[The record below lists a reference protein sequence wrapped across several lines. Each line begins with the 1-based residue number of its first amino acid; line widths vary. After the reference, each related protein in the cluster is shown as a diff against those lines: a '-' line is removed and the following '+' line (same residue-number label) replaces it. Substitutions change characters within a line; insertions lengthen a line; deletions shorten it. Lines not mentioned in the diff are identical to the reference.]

1 RSQGRRSL
9 QLDPGKEVVTSRRT
23 GTLRAF
29 PGNRGKLPGLRVA
42 SREMYAKRLKSD
54 LVELCRQRG
63 LRIGRSTKE
72 QLIAQLEE
80 RDRLKDPIP
89 VPEGSRPADAAWAPG
104 PDRAGRGQTAAEDIP
119 RPFLPMP
126 GGGVGGSPANTEG
139 TLTPAPS
146 RGSSRR
152 SSPSLE
158 RRRLEWEREMKMREL
173 EDHEKQRQHEE
184 KQRQHEQEEK
194 EKQRQ
199 HEQEEKERERQEK
212 ERERQEKEKQRQHEL
227 ELARLRSSGA
237 PAVVSE
243 GGPKTARNFDKCF
256 LAQRKEGEDIDSFLT
271 AFENACELHRVDPA
285 DRLQF
290 LTPLLDPKAVEVYSR
305 MTGPEAGD
313 YELFKQALLR
323 EFGLTPE
330 MYRRRFR
337 SQRKTPEVTYLQLA
351 NRMQGYARKWTAG
364 ARAKEDLLDLIVLE
378 QLYEQCPS
386 DLRLWLVDKK
396 LENPQHAGQLADE
409 FVNSRSGG
417 SREESQK
424 NRPPP
429 MQRESHQGA
438 SQRGNRENPLP
449 RGTPGV
455 GPLRPARGDQRDL
468 SCYHCGQRGHIRSQC
483 PGLRDKLSRPNLPR
497 VNWVGTQLDEGQTT
511 QERGPTSLP
520 PAQEGRV
527 PQASSTRGLE
537 ALDSGRSVYR
547 VGAGLSLRRE
557 CLVPLEVDGRK
568 VNGYWD
574 TGAEVTLARPEV
586 VAPDRVVPNTYLTL
600 TGVGGTPFKVP
611 VARVHLKWGA
621 KEGPKDVGVHHHLPT
636 EVLMGGDL
644 EDWPSKPQTALVVT
658 RSQSRRGP
666 LLPDLGEG
674 TAPEAQDPTLV
685 GREGRGARLGEA
697 VASDLATEGEPV
709 PIPSP
714 AAEFQAELRKDP
726 SLRKLRDLADLR
738 VVRTMRRGCQERFL
752 WEKGF
757 LYREWAPT
765 REVESCG
772 IRRQLVVPQKYRR
785 KLLYLAH
792 DIPLAGHQG
801 IRRTRQRL
809 LQNFYWPGVFTTV
822 RQYCRSCDPCQ
833 RVGKARDKGKAALRP
848 LPIIEE
854 PFQKVAMDIVGPLSR
869 TTRSGKKY
877 ILVVVDFA
885 TRYPE
890 AVPLA
895 SIEADTVAD
904 ALLTIFSRVGF
915 PKEVLTDQGSNF
927 MSALLRCL
935 WEKCGVRHD
944 WASAYHPQSNGLVE
958 RFNGT
963 LKMMLKTF
971 MNQHP
976 QDWDKYLPHLLFA
989 YREVPQE
996 STGFSPFELL
1006 YGRRVRG
1013 PLDLMRDEWE
1023 GKATPDGESV
1033 VEYVLIFRERLA
1045 ELMGLAR
1052 ENLARAQ
1059 KKQKVWY
1066 DRTARARAYATGD
1079 PVMVLI
1085 PVRKNKLQAAW
1096 EGPFK
1101 VVKQLNEVNYV
1112 VELSNR
1118 AHHRRVYHVNM
1129 MKPYYARGNVVLAV
1143 CGQWEEQ
1150 GDDPLVDLFP
1160 GTRAGSPLET
1170 IPLSDQLTPAQQAE
1184 VRGVL
1189 HPYRQLFSN
1198 QPGRTNLTVHR
1209 VQTGSHPPIRCSPF
1223 RVTGKTAQDL
1233 EREVR
1238 DMLALGVIQPSA
1250 SPWASPV
1257 VLVPK
1262 KDGSVRF
1269 CVDYRKLNAITV
1281 SDAYPMP
1288 RPDELLDKLGGA
1300 RYLTTMDLTKG
1311 YWQVPLDA
1319 DARLKSAF
1327 ITPLGL
1333 YEFLT
1338 LPFGL
1343 KGAPATFQR
1352 LVDQLLRGME
1362 SFAVAYID
1370 DICVFSQT
1378 WEDHVSQV
1386 RQVLDRLQ
1394 GAGLTV
1400 KAEKCKVG
1408 MAEVSY
1414 LGHRVGSGRLKP
1426 EPAKVEVIRD
1436 WPAPHTKK
1444 QVQAFIG
1451 MAGYYRRFVPH
1462 FSAIATPITELCKKG
1477 KPDKVV
1483 WTEQCQVAFRA
1494 LKEALVSGPVLAN
1507 PDFDKAFVVFTDASD
1522 TGLGAVLMQEDEK
1535 GERHPIVYL
1544 SKKLLPREQHYA
1556 AIEKEC
1562 LAMVWALKKLEPY
1575 LFGRHFTVYTDH
1587 SPLTW
1592 LHQMK
1597 GANAK
1602 LLRWSLLLQDYDMD
1616 VVHVK
1621 GSANLIADALSRRG
1635 GPELPQVTGH
1645 SDPAQFSL
1653 EGGRDVTM

>member
-1 RSQGRRSL
+1 MPIEIVCKIKFAEEDEKQEEEEEGDKESLIEEPSRRRTHDLAAFAGTCTLHGLGHICGSGRLGVRQTLWAFAFLLSLAFLLSQAARSALLYLERPHLAALDEEAAREMLFPAVTICNINRFRHSALSDADIFHLANMTGLPPKDREGHRAADLLYPDPDMADILNRTGHQLDDMLQSCNFSGEKCSSRNFTVRSQGRRSL

-23 GTLRAF
+23 GTLGAF
-29 PGNRGKLPGLRVA
+29 PGNRGQLPGLRVA

-54 LVELCRQRG
+54 LVELCRG
-63 LRIGRSTKE
+63 
-72 QLIAQLEE
+72 
-80 RDRLKDPIP
+80 
-89 VPEGSRPADAAWAPG
+89 
-104 PDRAGRGQTAAEDIP
+104 
-119 RPFLPMP
+119 
-126 GGGVGGSPANTEG
+126 
-139 TLTPAPS
+139 
-146 RGSSRR
+146 
-152 SSPSLE
+152 
-158 RRRLEWEREMKMREL
+158 
-173 EDHEKQRQHEE
+173 
-184 KQRQHEQEEK
+184 
-194 EKQRQ
+194 
-199 HEQEEKERERQEK
+199 
-212 ERERQEKEKQRQHEL
+212 
-227 ELARLRSSGA
+227 LARLRSSGA
-237 PAVVSE
+237 PAAVSE
-243 GGPKTARNFDKCF
+243 GGPKTARSFDKCL

-305 MTGPEAGD
+305 MTGAEAGD

-337 SQRKTPEVTYLQLA
+337 SQRKTPEVTYLQLV

-364 ARAKEDLLDLIVLE
+364 AQTKEDLLDLFVLE
-378 QLYEQCPS
+378 HLYEQCPS

-396 LENPQHAGQLADE
+396 LANPQHAGQLADE
-409 FVNSRSGG
+409 FVNSWSGG

-429 MQRESHQGA
+429 MQRESHHGA
-438 SQRGNRENPLP
+438 SQRGNRENPLQ

-455 GPLRPARGDQRDL
+455 GPLRPVRGDQRDL
-468 SCYHCGQRGHIRSQC
+468 SCYHCG
-483 PGLRDKLSRPNLPR
+483 
-497 VNWVGTQLDEGQTT
+497 VG
-511 QERGPTSLP
+511 
-520 PAQEGRV
+520 
-527 PQASSTRGLE
+527 
-537 ALDSGRSVYR
+537 
-547 VGAGLSLRRE
+547 
-557 CLVPLEVDGRK
+557 
-568 VNGYWD
+568 
-574 TGAEVTLARPEV
+574 
-586 VAPDRVVPNTYLTL
+586 
-600 TGVGGTPFKVP
+600 
-611 VARVHLKWGA
+611 
-621 KEGPKDVGVHHHLPT
+621 
-636 EVLMGGDL
+636 
-644 EDWPSKPQTALVVT
+644 
-658 RSQSRRGP
+658 
-666 LLPDLGEG
+666 
-674 TAPEAQDPTLV
+674 
-685 GREGRGARLGEA
+685 
-697 VASDLATEGEPV
+697 
-709 PIPSP
+709 
-714 AAEFQAELRKDP
+714 LRKDP
-726 SLRKLRDLADLR
+726 SLQKLRDLADLSEG
-738 VVRTMRRGCQERFL
+738 RTMRRGCQERFL

-757 LYREWAPT
+757 LYREWAPPG
-765 REVESCG
+765 EGESCG

-785 KLLYLAH
+785 KLLSLAH

-854 PFQKVAMDIVGPLSR
+854 PFQKVAMDIVGPLSK

-915 PKEVLTDQGSNF
+915 PREVLTDQGSNF

-944 WASAYHPQSNGLVE
+944 WASAYHPQSNGLGGAPGVY
-958 RFNGT
+958 RI
-963 LKMMLKTF
+963 
-971 MNQHP
+971 
-976 QDWDKYLPHLLFA
+976 FA
-989 YREVPQE
+989 FRTVIWKEGE
-996 STGFSPFELL
+996 
-1006 YGRRVRG
+1006 G

-1033 VEYVLIFRERLA
+1033 VEYVLTFRERLA

-1059 KKQKVWY
+1059 RKQKVWY

-1079 PVMVLI
+1079 QVMVLI

-1444 QVQAFIG
+1444 QVQAFMG

-1483 WTEQCQVAFRA
+1483 WTEQCQEAFRA

-1507 PDFDKAFVVFTDASD
+1507 PDFDKPFVVFTDASD

-1544 SKKLLPREQHYA
+1544 SKKLLPRERHYA

>member
-1 RSQGRRSL
+1 VIQ
-9 QLDPGKEVVTSRRT
+9 V
-23 GTLRAF
+23 
-29 PGNRGKLPGLRVA
+29 
-42 SREMYAKRLKSD
+42 
-54 LVELCRQRG
+54 
-63 LRIGRSTKE
+63 
-72 QLIAQLEE
+72 
-80 RDRLKDPIP
+80 IP
-89 VPEGSRPADAAWAPG
+89 LPEGSRPVDTVWARGLTGLGEVRLLPRTSRDPSYLGLGEGLGKPSEYRGHPDPG
-104 PDRAGRGQTAAEDIP
+104 SQQGILPAE
-119 RPFLPMP
+119 LPI
-126 GGGVGGSPANTEG
+126 
-139 TLTPAPS
+139 
-146 RGSSRR
+146 
-152 SSPSLE
+152 LE
-158 RRRLEWEREMKMREL
+158 RRRLEWEGEMKMMEL
-173 EDHEKQRQHEE
+173 EDHEKQC
-184 KQRQHEQEEK
+184 QHEQEEK

-199 HEQEEKERERQEK
+199 HD
-212 ERERQEKEKQRQHEL
+212 L

-237 PAVVSE
+237 PAAVSE
-243 GGPKTARNFDKCF
+243 GGPKTTRNFDKCF
-256 LAQRKEGEDIDSFLT
+256 LAQRKEGEDMDSFLT

-305 MTGPEAGD
+305 MTGAEAGD

-351 NRMQGYARKWTAG
+351 NWMQGYARKWTAG

-378 QLYEQCPS
+378 QLYDQCPS

-424 NRPPP
+424 NRPPL
-429 MQRESHQGA
+429 MQRESHHGA

-468 SCYHCGQRGHIRSQC
+468 SCYHCGQRGHVRSQC
-483 PGLRDKLSRPNLPR
+483 PGLRDRLSRPNLPR
-497 VNWVGTQLDEGQTT
+497 VNWVGTQLDEGQTA
-511 QERGPTSLP
+511 QARGAASLS
-520 PAQEGRV
+520 PAQEGRG
-527 PQASSTRGLE
+527 PQASSARGLE
-537 ALDSGRSVYR
+537 ALDSGSLVYR

-574 TGAEVTLARPEV
+574 MGAEVTLARPEV

-600 TGVGGTPFKVP
+600 TGAGETPFKVP

-621 KEGPKDVGVHHHLPT
+621 KEGPKDVG
-636 EVLMGGDL
+636 
-644 EDWPSKPQTALVVT
+644 DWPSKPQTALVVT
-658 RSQSRRGP
+658 CSQSRRGA
-666 LLPDLGEG
+666 LRPDLGEG
-674 TAPEAQDPTLV
+674 ITPEAQDPTLV
-685 GREGRGARLGEA
+685 GREGRGARLREA
-697 VASDLATEGEPV
+697 EASDLASEREPGPV
-709 PIPSP
+709 PAP

-726 SLRKLRDLADLR
+726 SLRKLRDLADLG
-738 VVRTMRRGCQERFL
+738 VGQTMRRGCQERFL

-785 KLLYLAH
+785 RLLSLAH

-833 RVGKARDKGKAALRP
+833 SVGKARDKGEAALRP

-869 TTRSGKKY
+869 TTRLGKKY
-877 ILVVVDFA
+877 ILGVVDLA

-944 WASAYHPQSNGLVE
+944 WASAYHSQSNGLVE

-1033 VEYVLIFRERLA
+1033 VENVLIFRERLA

-1059 KKQKVWY
+1059 RKEKVSY
-1066 DRTARARAYATGD
+1066 DRTARARAYTTGD
-1079 PVMVLI
+1079 QVMVLI

-1101 VVKQLNEVNYV
+1101 VVKQLNEVKYV

-1189 HPYRQLFSN
+1189 HPSRQLFSN
-1198 QPGRTNLTVHR
+1198 QPGRTNLTVHWM
-1209 VQTGSHPPIRCSPF
+1209 QTGSHPPIRCSPF
-1223 RVTGKTAQDL
+1223 RVPGKTAQDL

-1238 DMLALGVIQPSA
+1238 DMLDLGVIQPSA

-1269 CVDYRKLNAITV
+1269 CVDYRKLSAITV

-1300 RYLTTMDLTKG
+1300 RYLTTMDLTKD

-1394 GAGLTV
+1394 GAELTV
-1400 KAEKCKVG
+1400 KAEKGKVG

-1436 WPAPHTKK
+1436 WPAPHIKK

-1451 MAGYYRRFVPH
+1451 LAGYSRRFVPR

-1483 WTEQCQVAFRA
+1483 WTEQCQEAFRA

-1507 PDFDKAFVVFTDASD
+1507 PDFDKPFVVFTDASD

-1562 LAMVWALKKLEPY
+1562 LAMVRALKKLEPY

-1587 SPLTW
+1587 APLTW

-1616 VVHVK
+1616 MVPVK
-1621 GSANLIADALSRRG
+1621 GIIES
-1635 GPELPQVTGH
+1635 
-1645 SDPAQFSL
+1645 
-1653 EGGRDVTM
+1653 

>member
-1 RSQGRRSL
+1 MRQGSFTGDGRPESL
-9 QLDPGKEVVTSRRT
+9 S
-23 GTLRAF
+23 
-29 PGNRGKLPGLRVA
+29 
-42 SREMYAKRLKSD
+42 
-54 LVELCRQRG
+54 
-63 LRIGRSTKE
+63 
-72 QLIAQLEE
+72 
-80 RDRLKDPIP
+80 
-89 VPEGSRPADAAWAPG
+89 PE
-104 PDRAGRGQTAAEDIP
+104 
-119 RPFLPMP
+119 P
-126 GGGVGGSPANTEG
+126 GGGWGQV
-139 TLTPAPS
+139 TPLPGKAELPI
-146 RGSSRR
+146 
-152 SSPSLE
+152 LE
-158 RRRLEWEREMKMREL
+158 RRRLEWEGEMKMMEL
-173 EDHEKQRQHEE
+173 EDHEKQC
-184 KQRQHEQEEK
+184 QHEQE
-194 EKQRQ
+194 
-199 HEQEEKERERQEK
+199 
-212 ERERQEKEKQRQHEL
+212 EKEKQRQHEL

-237 PAVVSE
+237 PAAVSE
-243 GGPKTARNFDKCF
+243 GGPKTARSFDKCF
-256 LAQRKEGEDIDSFLT
+256 LAQRKEGEDTDSFLT

-337 SQRKTPEVTYLQLA
+337 SQRKTPEVTYLQRV

-378 QLYEQCPS
+378 QLYDQCPS

-424 NRPPP
+424 NRPPSA
-429 MQRESHQGA
+429 MQRESHHGA

-468 SCYHCGQRGHIRSQC
+468 SCYHCGQRGHVRTQC

-497 VNWVGTQLDEGQTT
+497 VNWVGTPLDEGQTA
-511 QERGPTSLP
+511 QARGAASLS
-520 PAQEGRV
+520 PAPEGRG
-527 PQASSTRGLE
+527 PQASSARGLE
-537 ALDSGRSVYR
+537 ALDSGSLVYR

-557 CLVPLEVDGRK
+557 CLVPLEVGGRK

-574 TGAEVTLARPEV
+574 TGAEVTLAQPEV

-600 TGVGGTPFKVP
+600 TGAGGTPFKVP

-621 KEGPKDVGVHHHLPT
+621 KEGPKDVG
-636 EVLMGGDL
+636 
-644 EDWPSKPQTALVVT
+644 DWPSKPQAALVVT
-658 RSQSRRGP
+658 RSQSRRGA
-666 LLPDLGEG
+666 LHPDLGEG
-674 TAPEAQDPTLV
+674 ITPEAQDPSLV
-685 GREGRGARLGEA
+685 GREGRGARLREA
-697 VASDLATEGEPV
+697 EASDLAGEREPGPV
-709 PIPSP
+709 PAP

-726 SLRKLRDLADLR
+726 SLRKLRDLADLG
-738 VVRTMRRGCQERFL
+738 VGRTMRRGCQERFL

-757 LYREWAPT
+757 LYREWAPPG
-765 REVESCG
+765 EVESCG
-772 IRRQLVVPQKYRR
+772 IGRQLVVPQKYRR
-785 KLLYLAH
+785 RLLSLAH

-833 RVGKARDKGKAALRP
+833 SVGKARDKGEAALRP

-927 MSALLRCL
+927 ISALLRCL

-944 WASAYHPQSNGLVE
+944 WASVYHPQSNGLVE

-976 QDWDKYLPHLLFA
+976 QDWDKYLPHVLFA

-996 STGFSPFELL
+996 SAGFSPFELL

-1033 VEYVLIFRERLA
+1033 VENVLIFRERLA

-1059 KKQKVWY
+1059 RKQKVWY

-1129 MKPYYARGNVVLAV
+1129 MKPYYARGNVVSIPWD
-1143 CGQWEEQ
+1143 QNW
-1150 GDDPLVDLFP
+1150 FP
-1160 GTRAGSPLET
+1160 PDT

-1198 QPGRTNLTVHR
+1198 QPGHTNLTVHR

-1223 RVTGKTAQDL
+1223 RVPGKTAQDL

-1238 DMLALGVIQPSA
+1238 DMLDLGVIQPSA

-1269 CVDYRKLNAITV
+1269 CVDYRKLSAITV

-1343 KGAPATFQR
+1343 KGAPATFQH

-1426 EPAKVEVIRD
+1426 ELAKVEVIRD
-1436 WPAPHTKK
+1436 WPAPHIKK

-1451 MAGYYRRFVPH
+1451 LAGYSRRFVPR

-1483 WTEQCQVAFRA
+1483 WTEQCQEAFRA

-1507 PDFDKAFVVFTDASD
+1507 PDFDKPFVVFTDASD
-1522 TGLGAVLMQEDEK
+1522 TGLGVVLMQEDEK

-1562 LAMVWALKKLEPY
+1562 VAMVRALKKLEPY

-1587 SPLTW
+1587 APLTW

-1616 VVHVK
+1616 MVHVK
-1621 GSANLIADALSRRG
+1621 GIIES
-1635 GPELPQVTGH
+1635 
-1645 SDPAQFSL
+1645 
-1653 EGGRDVTM
+1653 

>member
-1 RSQGRRSL
+1 
-9 QLDPGKEVVTSRRT
+9 
-23 GTLRAF
+23 
-29 PGNRGKLPGLRVA
+29 
-42 SREMYAKRLKSD
+42 MYAKRLKSD

-80 RDRLKDPIP
+80 RDRLDDPIP
-89 VPEGSRPADAAWAPG
+89 VPEGSCPGDAAWALG

-119 RPFLPMP
+119 RPFLPMS
-126 GGGVGGSPANTEG
+126 GGGQGILPAE
-139 TLTPAPS
+139 
-146 RGSSRR
+146 
-152 SSPSLE
+152 
-158 RRRLEWEREMKMREL
+158 
-173 EDHEKQRQHEE
+173 
-184 KQRQHEQEEK
+184 
-194 EKQRQ
+194 
-199 HEQEEKERERQEK
+199 
-212 ERERQEKEKQRQHEL
+212 
-227 ELARLRSSGA
+227 
-237 PAVVSE
+237 
-243 GGPKTARNFDKCF
+243 
-256 LAQRKEGEDIDSFLT
+256 
-271 AFENACELHRVDPA
+271 
-285 DRLQF
+285 
-290 LTPLLDPKAVEVYSR
+290 
-305 MTGPEAGD
+305 
-313 YELFKQALLR
+313 
-323 EFGLTPE
+323 
-330 MYRRRFR
+330 
-337 SQRKTPEVTYLQLA
+337 
-351 NRMQGYARKWTAG
+351 
-364 ARAKEDLLDLIVLE
+364 
-378 QLYEQCPS
+378 
-386 DLRLWLVDKK
+386 
-396 LENPQHAGQLADE
+396 
-409 FVNSRSGG
+409 
-417 SREESQK
+417 
-424 NRPPP
+424 
-429 MQRESHQGA
+429 
-438 SQRGNRENPLP
+438 
-449 RGTPGV
+449 
-455 GPLRPARGDQRDL
+455 
-468 SCYHCGQRGHIRSQC
+468 
-483 PGLRDKLSRPNLPR
+483 
-497 VNWVGTQLDEGQTT
+497 
-511 QERGPTSLP
+511 
-520 PAQEGRV
+520 
-527 PQASSTRGLE
+527 
-537 ALDSGRSVYR
+537 
-547 VGAGLSLRRE
+547 
-557 CLVPLEVDGRK
+557 
-568 VNGYWD
+568 
-574 TGAEVTLARPEV
+574 
-586 VAPDRVVPNTYLTL
+586 
-600 TGVGGTPFKVP
+600 
-611 VARVHLKWGA
+611 
-621 KEGPKDVGVHHHLPT
+621 
-636 EVLMGGDL
+636 
-644 EDWPSKPQTALVVT
+644 
-658 RSQSRRGP
+658 
-666 LLPDLGEG
+666 
-674 TAPEAQDPTLV
+674 
-685 GREGRGARLGEA
+685 RGARLREA
-697 VASDLATEGEPV
+697 EASDPASEREPGPV
-709 PIPSP
+709 PSP
-714 AAEFQAELRKDP
+714 AAEFPAELRKDP
-726 SLRKLRDLADLR
+726 SLRKLRDLADLS

-757 LYREWAPT
+757 LYREWAPPG
-765 REVESCG
+765 EVESCG
-772 IRRQLVVPQKYRR
+772 VRRQLVVPQKYRR
-785 KLLYLAH
+785 RLLYLAH

-1023 GKATPDGESV
+1023 GKATPNGESV

-1059 KKQKVWY
+1059 RKQKVWY
-1066 DRTARARAYATGD
+1066 DRMARARAYATGD

-1184 VRGVL
+1184 VREVL

-1223 RVTGKTAQDL
+1223 RVTGKTARDL

-1250 SPWASPV
+1250 SPWALPV

-1378 WEDHVSQV
+1378 WGDHVSQV

-1494 LKEALVSGPVLAN
+1494 LKKALVSGPVLAN
-1507 PDFDKAFVVFTDASD
+1507 PDFDKPFVVFTDASD

-1621 GSANLIADALSRRG
+1621 GPVRHQGALCCGAGAQQGVLCCGAGAHQGVLCCGAGAQQGALSPEVGEAPVRHQGALCWAFVKRPSPCTLRYTQETPFCLRVGHVLPASMSESNTTDFTSPSTFILLGIPGLEAAHVWISIPFCAMYTAAVLGNFTILFIVKTEPSLRG
-1635 GPELPQVTGH
+1635 PMYYFLCMLAVTDLGL
-1645 SDPAQFSL
+1645 STSCL
-1653 EGGRDVTM
+1653 

>member
-1 RSQGRRSL
+1 
-9 QLDPGKEVVTSRRT
+9 
-23 GTLRAF
+23 
-29 PGNRGKLPGLRVA
+29 
-42 SREMYAKRLKSD
+42 MYARRLKSD

-63 LRIGRSTKE
+63 LRVGRSTKE

-80 RDRLKDPIP
+80 RDRLDDPIP
-89 VPEGSRPADAAWAPG
+89 VPEGSRPADAAWALG
-104 PDRAGRGQTAAEDIP
+104 PDQAGRGQTAAQDTP

-126 GGGVGGSPANTEG
+126 GGGVVGSPANTEG
-139 TLTPAPS
+139 TLTPAAS
-146 RGSSRR
+146 RGSSQR

-158 RRRLEWEREMKMREL
+158 RMRLEWERERKMREL

-194 EKQRQ
+194 ERERQEKERERQ
-199 HEQEEKERERQEK
+199 HEQQEKERERQEK
-212 ERERQEKEKQRQHEL
+212 ERERQHEQQEKEKQRQHEL
-227 ELARLRSSGA
+227 ELARMRSSGA
-237 PAVVSE
+237 PAAVSE
-243 GGPKTARNFDKCF
+243 GGPKTARSFDKCF

-305 MTGPEAGD
+305 MTGAEAGD

-337 SQRKTPEVTYLQLA
+337 SQRKTPEVTYLQLV

-364 ARAKEDLLDLIVLE
+364 AQTKEDLLDLFVLE
-378 QLYEQCPS
+378 HLYEQCPS

-396 LENPQHAGQLADE
+396 LANPQHAGQLADE

-429 MQRESHQGA
+429 MQRESHHGA
-438 SQRGNRENPLP
+438 SQRGNRENPLQ

-455 GPLRPARGDQRDL
+455 GPLRPVRGDQRDL
-468 SCYHCGQRGHIRSQC
+468 SCYHCGQRGHVRAQC

-497 VNWVGTQLDEGQTT
+497 VNWVGTQLDEGQAT
-511 QERGPTSLP
+511 QERGATSLP

-527 PQASSTRGLE
+527 PPASPARGLE
-537 ALDSGRSVYR
+537 ALDSGCSVYR

-574 TGAEVTLARPEV
+574 AGAEVTLARPEV

-611 VARVHLKWGA
+611 VARVHLKWGT

-644 EDWPSKPQTALVVT
+644 EDWPSDPQTALVVT
-658 RSQSRRGP
+658 RSQSRRGA
-666 LLPDLGEG
+666 LRPDPGEG
-674 TAPEAQDPTLV
+674 TTLEARDPTRV
-685 GREGRGARLGEA
+685 GRERRGARLREA
-697 VASDLATEGEPV
+697 AASDLATEGEPG

-726 SLRKLRDLADLR
+726 SLQKLRDLADLSEG
-738 VVRTMRRGCQERFL
+738 RTMRRGCQERFL

-757 LYREWAPT
+757 LYREWAPPG
-765 REVESCG
+765 EGESCG
-772 IRRQLVVPQKYRR
+772 VRRQLVVPQKYRR
-785 KLLYLAH
+785 KLLSLAH

-854 PFQKVAMDIVGPLSR
+854 PFQKVAMDIVGPLSK

-915 PKEVLTDQGSNF
+915 PREVLTDQGSNF

-935 WEKCGVRHD
+935 WEKRGVRHD
-944 WASAYHPQSNGLVE
+944 WASVYHPQSNGLVE

-1033 VEYVLIFRERLA
+1033 VEYVLTFRERLA

-1059 KKQKVWY
+1059 RKQKVWY

-1079 PVMVLI
+1079 QVMVLI

-1414 LGHRVGSGRLKP
+1414 LGHRVGSGHLKP

-1483 WTEQCQVAFRA
+1483 WTEQCQEAFRA

-1507 PDFDKAFVVFTDASD
+1507 PDFDKPFVVFTDASD

>member
-1 RSQGRRSL
+1 
-9 QLDPGKEVVTSRRT
+9 
-23 GTLRAF
+23 
-29 PGNRGKLPGLRVA
+29 
-42 SREMYAKRLKSD
+42 MYAKRLKSD

-63 LRIGRSTKE
+63 LHVGRSTKE

-80 RDRLKDPIP
+80 RDRLDDPIP
-89 VPEGSRPADAAWAPG
+89 VPEGSRPADAAWALG
-104 PDRAGRGQTAAEDIP
+104 PDQAGRGQTAAQDTP

-126 GGGVGGSPANTEG
+126 GGGVVGSPANTEG
-139 TLTPAPS
+139 PLTPAAS
-146 RGSSRR
+146 RGSSQR

-158 RRRLEWEREMKMREL
+158 RMRLEWERERKMREL

-199 HEQEEKERERQEK
+199 HEQEEKEKQRQHEQ
-212 ERERQEKEKQRQHEL
+212 EEKEKQRQHEL

-237 PAVVSE
+237 PAAVSA
-243 GGPKTARNFDKCF
+243 GGPKTARSFDKCF

-305 MTGPEAGD
+305 MTGAEAGD

-337 SQRKTPEVTYLQLA
+337 SQRKTPEVTYLQLV

-364 ARAKEDLLDLIVLE
+364 AQTKEDLLDLFVLE
-378 QLYEQCPS
+378 HLYEQCPS

-396 LENPQHAGQLADE
+396 LANPQHAGQLADE
-409 FVNSRSGG
+409 FVKSRSGG

-429 MQRESHQGA
+429 MQRESHHGA
-438 SQRGNRENPLP
+438 SQRGNRENPLQ

-455 GPLRPARGDQRDL
+455 GPLRPVRGDQRDL
-468 SCYHCGQRGHIRSQC
+468 SCYHCGQRGHVRAQC

-497 VNWVGTQLDEGQTT
+497 VNW
-511 QERGPTSLP
+511 
-520 PAQEGRV
+520 
-527 PQASSTRGLE
+527 
-537 ALDSGRSVYR
+537 ALDSGCSVYR

-568 VNGYWD
+568 V
-574 TGAEVTLARPEV
+574 
-586 VAPDRVVPNTYLTL
+586 
-600 TGVGGTPFKVP
+600 
-611 VARVHLKWGA
+611 
-621 KEGPKDVGVHHHLPT
+621 
-636 EVLMGGDL
+636 
-644 EDWPSKPQTALVVT
+644 
-658 RSQSRRGP
+658 
-666 LLPDLGEG
+666 
-674 TAPEAQDPTLV
+674 
-685 GREGRGARLGEA
+685 
-697 VASDLATEGEPV
+697 
-709 PIPSP
+709 
-714 AAEFQAELRKDP
+714 FQAELRKDP
-726 SLRKLRDLADLR
+726 SLQKLRDLADLSEG
-738 VVRTMRRGCQERFL
+738 RTMRRGCQERFL

-757 LYREWAPT
+757 LYREWAPPG
-765 REVESCG
+765 EGESCG

-785 KLLYLAH
+785 KLLSLAH

-854 PFQKVAMDIVGPLSR
+854 PFQKVAMDIVGPLSK

-915 PKEVLTDQGSNF
+915 PREVLTDQGSNF

-944 WASAYHPQSNGLVE
+944 W
-958 RFNGT
+958 
-963 LKMMLKTF
+963 
-971 MNQHP
+971 
-976 QDWDKYLPHLLFA
+976 DWDKYLPHLLFA

-1013 PLDLMRDEWE
+1013 E
-1023 GKATPDGESV
+1023 
-1033 VEYVLIFRERLA
+1033 
-1045 ELMGLAR
+1045 
-1052 ENLARAQ
+1052 
-1059 KKQKVWY
+1059 
-1066 DRTARARAYATGD
+1066 
-1079 PVMVLI
+1079 
-1085 PVRKNKLQAAW
+1085 
-1096 EGPFK
+1096 
-1101 VVKQLNEVNYV
+1101 
-1112 VELSNR
+1112 
-1118 AHHRRVYHVNM
+1118 
-1129 MKPYYARGNVVLAV
+1129 
-1143 CGQWEEQ
+1143 
-1150 GDDPLVDLFP
+1150 
-1160 GTRAGSPLET
+1160 
-1170 IPLSDQLTPAQQAE
+1170 
-1184 VRGVL
+1184 
-1189 HPYRQLFSN
+1189 
-1198 QPGRTNLTVHR
+1198 
-1209 VQTGSHPPIRCSPF
+1209 
-1223 RVTGKTAQDL
+1223 TAQDL

-1400 KAEKCKVG
+1400 KAEKCK
-1408 MAEVSY
+1408 
-1414 LGHRVGSGRLKP
+1414 
-1426 EPAKVEVIRD
+1426 
-1436 WPAPHTKK
+1436 
-1444 QVQAFIG
+1444 
-1451 MAGYYRRFVPH
+1451 
-1462 FSAIATPITELCKKG
+1462 
-1477 KPDKVV
+1477 
-1483 WTEQCQVAFRA
+1483 
-1494 LKEALVSGPVLAN
+1494 ALVN
-1507 PDFDKAFVVFTDASD
+1507 
-1522 TGLGAVLMQEDEK
+1522 
-1535 GERHPIVYL
+1535 
-1544 SKKLLPREQHYA
+1544 
-1556 AIEKEC
+1556 
-1562 LAMVWALKKLEPY
+1562 
-1575 LFGRHFTVYTDH
+1575 
-1587 SPLTW
+1587 
-1592 LHQMK
+1592 
-1597 GANAK
+1597 
-1602 LLRWSLLLQDYDMD
+1602 
-1616 VVHVK
+1616 
-1621 GSANLIADALSRRG
+1621 
-1635 GPELPQVTGH
+1635 
-1645 SDPAQFSL
+1645 
-1653 EGGRDVTM
+1653 VTM

>member
-1 RSQGRRSL
+1 
-9 QLDPGKEVVTSRRT
+9 
-23 GTLRAF
+23 
-29 PGNRGKLPGLRVA
+29 
-42 SREMYAKRLKSD
+42 MYAKRLKSD

-63 LRIGRSTKE
+63 LRVGRSTKE

-80 RDRLKDPIP
+80 RDRLDDPIP
-89 VPEGSRPADAAWAPG
+89 VPEGSRPADAAWALG
-104 PDRAGRGQTAAEDIP
+104 PDQAGRGQTAAQDTP

-126 GGGVGGSPANTEG
+126 GGGVVGSPANTEG
-139 TLTPAPS
+139 PLTPAAS
-146 RGSSRR
+146 RGSSQR

-158 RRRLEWEREMKMREL
+158 RMRLEWERERKMREL

-194 EKQRQ
+194 E
-199 HEQEEKERERQEK
+199 RERQEK
-212 ERERQEKEKQRQHEL
+212 ERERQHEQQEKEKQRQHEL

-237 PAVVSE
+237 PAAVSE
-243 GGPKTARNFDKCF
+243 GGPKTARSFDKCF

-305 MTGPEAGD
+305 MTGAEAGD

-337 SQRKTPEVTYLQLA
+337 SQRKTPEVTYLQLV

-364 ARAKEDLLDLIVLE
+364 ARTKEDLLDLFVLE
-378 QLYEQCPS
+378 HLYEQCPS
-386 DLRLWLVDKK
+386 DLR
-396 LENPQHAGQLADE
+396 E
-409 FVNSRSGG
+409 
-417 SREESQK
+417 
-424 NRPPP
+424 
-429 MQRESHQGA
+429 GA
-438 SQRGNRENPLP
+438 P
-449 RGTPGV
+449 RGT
-455 GPLRPARGDQRDL
+455 AQR
-468 SCYHCGQRGHIRSQC
+468 
-483 PGLRDKLSRPNLPR
+483 
-497 VNWVGTQLDEGQTT
+497 
-511 QERGPTSLP
+511 
-520 PAQEGRV
+520 
-527 PQASSTRGLE
+527 
-537 ALDSGRSVYR
+537 
-547 VGAGLSLRRE
+547 
-557 CLVPLEVDGRK
+557 
-568 VNGYWD
+568 
-574 TGAEVTLARPEV
+574 
-586 VAPDRVVPNTYLTL
+586 
-600 TGVGGTPFKVP
+600 
-611 VARVHLKWGA
+611 
-621 KEGPKDVGVHHHLPT
+621 
-636 EVLMGGDL
+636 
-644 EDWPSKPQTALVVT
+644 
-658 RSQSRRGP
+658 
-666 LLPDLGEG
+666 
-674 TAPEAQDPTLV
+674 
-685 GREGRGARLGEA
+685 
-697 VASDLATEGEPV
+697 
-709 PIPSP
+709 

-726 SLRKLRDLADLR
+726 SLQKLRDLADLSEG
-738 VVRTMRRGCQERFL
+738 RTMRRGCQERFL

-757 LYREWAPT
+757 LYREWAPPG
-765 REVESCG
+765 EGESCG

-785 KLLYLAH
+785 KLLSLAH

-854 PFQKVAMDIVGPLSR
+854 PFQKVAMDIVGPLSK

-915 PKEVLTDQGSNF
+915 PREVLTDQGSNF

-996 STGFSPFELL
+996 STGISPFELL

-1033 VEYVLIFRERLA
+1033 VEYVLTFRERLA

-1059 KKQKVWY
+1059 RKQKVWY

-1079 PVMVLI
+1079 QVMVLI

-1198 QPGRTNLTVHR
+1198 QPGCTNLTVHR

-1269 CVDYRKLNAITV
+1269 CVDYRKLSAITV

-1483 WTEQCQVAFRA
+1483 WTKQCQEAFWA

-1507 PDFDKAFVVFTDASD
+1507 PDFDKPFVVFTDASD

>member
-1 RSQGRRSL
+1 
-9 QLDPGKEVVTSRRT
+9 
-23 GTLRAF
+23 
-29 PGNRGKLPGLRVA
+29 
-42 SREMYAKRLKSD
+42 
-54 LVELCRQRG
+54 
-63 LRIGRSTKE
+63 
-72 QLIAQLEE
+72 
-80 RDRLKDPIP
+80 
-89 VPEGSRPADAAWAPG
+89 
-104 PDRAGRGQTAAEDIP
+104 
-119 RPFLPMP
+119 
-126 GGGVGGSPANTEG
+126 
-139 TLTPAPS
+139 
-146 RGSSRR
+146 
-152 SSPSLE
+152 
-158 RRRLEWEREMKMREL
+158 
-173 EDHEKQRQHEE
+173 
-184 KQRQHEQEEK
+184 QHEQE
-194 EKQRQ
+194 
-199 HEQEEKERERQEK
+199 
-212 ERERQEKEKQRQHEL
+212 
-227 ELARLRSSGA
+227 LARLKSSGA
-237 PAVVSE
+237 PA
-243 GGPKTARNFDKCF
+243 A
-256 LAQRKEGEDIDSFLT
+256 
-271 AFENACELHRVDPA
+271 NACELHRVDPA

-305 MTGPEAGD
+305 MTGAEAGD

-337 SQRKTPEVTYLQLA
+337 SQRKTPEVTYLQLV

-429 MQRESHQGA
+429 DAERE
-438 SQRGNRENPLP
+438 
-449 RGTPGV
+449 
-455 GPLRPARGDQRDL
+455 
-468 SCYHCGQRGHIRSQC
+468 
-483 PGLRDKLSRPNLPR
+483 
-497 VNWVGTQLDEGQTT
+497 VNW
-511 QERGPTSLP
+511 
-520 PAQEGRV
+520 GRV

-537 ALDSGRSVYR
+537 ALDSGCSVYR

-644 EDWPSKPQTALVVT
+644 EDWPSKPQAALVVT
-658 RSQSRRGP
+658 RSQSRRGA
-666 LLPDLGEG
+666 LRPDLGEG
-674 TAPEAQDPTLV
+674 ITPEAQDPTLV
-685 GREGRGARLGEA
+685 GREGRGARLREA
-697 VASDLATEGEPV
+697 EASDLASEREPG

-726 SLRKLRDLADLR
+726 SLRKLRDLADLG

-772 IRRQLVVPQKYRR
+772 IRRQLGVPQKYRR
-785 KLLYLAH
+785 RLLYLAH

-801 IRRTRQRL
+801 IQRTRQRL
-809 LQNFYWPGVFTTV
+809 LQNFYWPRVFTTV

-935 WEKCGVRHD
+935 WEKCGVRHN

-971 MNQHP
+971 MDQHP

-1059 KKQKVWY
+1059 RKQKVWY
-1066 DRTARARAYATGD
+1066 DHTARARAYATGD
-1079 PVMVLI
+1079 QVMVLI

-1160 GTRAGSPLET
+1160 GTRAGFPLET

-1184 VRGVL
+1184 
-1189 HPYRQLFSN
+1189 
-1198 QPGRTNLTVHR
+1198 
-1209 VQTGSHPPIRCSPF
+1209 TGSHPPIRCSPF

-1238 DMLALGVIQPSA
+1238 DMLVLGVIQPSA

-1269 CVDYRKLNAITV
+1269 CVDYWKLNAITV

-1319 DARLKSAF
+1319 DAWLKSAF

-1494 LKEALVSGPVLAN
+1494 LKKALVSGPVLAN
-1507 PDFDKAFVVFTDASD
+1507 PDFDKPFVVFTDASD

-1544 SKKLLPREQHYA
+1544 SKKFLPREQHYA

-1575 LFGRHFTVYTDH
+1575 LFGRHFTIYTDH

-1592 LHQMK
+1592 LQQMK

-1635 GPELPQVTGH
+1635 GPELPQVT
-1645 SDPAQFSL
+1645 
-1653 EGGRDVTM
+1653 